1 MMKITEKEFNALT
14 GETTIT
20 ERDET
25 TQEQTK
31 REALEAE
38 FTARQ
43 AEAEARESARQAL
56 LSKLGITQEEAQLLL
71 GGK

>member
-1 MMKITEKEFNALT
+1 MTIKIKEVNCET
-14 GETTIT
+14 GEEIT
-20 ERDET
+20 RDAT
-25 TQEQTK
+25 D
-31 REALEAE
+31 AE
-38 FTARQ
+38 IAQIEINKAKQITAQ